1 MAKTPPTCAWPSG
14 TVSEA
19 DPLLDLD
26 EGILRTVWMTA
37 DEIRA
42 QPHRMRS
49 PLVIE
54 VHQKPIWLANATP
67 CPF

>member
-1 MAKTPPTCAWPSG
+1 M
-14 TVSEA
+14 SEA

-54 VHQKPIWLANATP
+54 CIEAYLAGERYP